1 MIIKK
6 FDRRDLNQ
14 IFNLLRETILTIN
27 LGDYSKKQVE
37 LWAKSVTNI
46 VFWEERLEQSF
57 VYVAAIDREIVGLGS
72 FSEKEVDLL
81 YTHKDYQR
89 QGIASKLLS
98 AIEKKAKTE
107 DLVEIYTE
115 ASITAKPFFE
125 SHGYTIMK
133 KQTKNLD
140 GIEFINF
147 LMKKNLK

>member
-1 MIIKK
+1 MIIIVIIKK
-6 FDRRDLNQ
+6 IDRRDLNQ

-46 VFWEERLEQSF
+46 VFWEERLEQSL

-98 AIEKKAKTE
+98 AIEKKRKLRT
-107 DLVEIYTE
+107 LWRFIPRQV
-115 ASITAKPFFE
+115 SQRNHFL
-125 SHGYTIMK
+125 
-133 KQTKNLD
+133 NLMV
-140 GIEFINF
+140 IQ
-147 LMKKNLK
+147 L